1 MILYL
6 SHIVI
11 LHLNA
16 GEYET
21 LTECCAMHPYRW
33 HSAVYTERHD
43 VFSFTQS
50 NETFEK
56 ETNPYFVIP
65 FMCLAESPPFSGP
78 NFLKVASLLTASTSS
93 FLSSLQS
100 GLHPTWWS
108 YFVIAYNCTSNL
120 ASIKHLALVSIP
132 SSWNHW
138 FLVFLLL
145 VWPPLLSFPKGLLFL
160 CLLLRHYWPLGFGSY
175 TACGLLYS
183 QPEWIIYTDDPC
195 WENILYGF
203 FTFFYVL
210 WSKALIVFCLKLSF

>member
-1 MILYL
+1 MTLPAICT
-6 SHIVI
+6 
-11 LHLNA
+11 
-16 GEYET
+16 ET
-21 LTECCAMHPYRW
+21 WCI
-33 HSAVYTERHD
+33 
-43 VFSFTQS
+43 SFTQS

-108 YFVIAYNCTSNL
+108 YFLIAYNCTSNL

-145 VWPPLLSFPKGLLFL
+145 VWPPLLSFSKGLLFL
-160 CLLLRHYWPLGFGSY
+160 CLLLRHYWPLGFGSQ
-175 TACGLLYS
+175 TACVLHS
-183 QPEWIIYTDDPC
+183 QPEWYHLC
-195 WENILYGF
+195 WWPLLGEYSLWVF
-203 FTFFYVL
+203 SHSFTYCE
-210 WSKALIVFCLKLSF
+210 ARY